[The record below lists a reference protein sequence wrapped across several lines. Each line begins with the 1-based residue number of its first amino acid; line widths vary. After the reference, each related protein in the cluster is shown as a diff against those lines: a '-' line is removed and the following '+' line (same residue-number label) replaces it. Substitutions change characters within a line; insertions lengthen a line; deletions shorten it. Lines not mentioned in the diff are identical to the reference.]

1 MKKAIYLVLM
11 SVFLLFGCKKS
22 NDTNDPSTSGLKVEI
37 KGISGWG
44 EFVNISVDQNKTEVK
59 YAAVTSGSPQ
69 TAKDKSY
76 KTSEETFRKL
86 SSYVETY
93 NLMDAK
99 IQECARCTDGMDYV
113 ITIKSKGKENTVT
126 LAAHRN
132 DGKYA
137 DVLSFISNLLGS

>member
-1 MKKAIYLVLM
+1 MKKEIYLVLM

-22 NDTNDPSTSGLKVEI
+22 DDSTDPSAAGLKVEI
-37 KGISGWG
+37 KGISGGG
-44 EFVNISVDQNKTEVK
+44 EFVNISVDQDKTEVK

-86 SSYVETY
+86 SSYVEAY
-93 NLMDAK
+93 NLMNAK
-99 IQECARCTDGMDYV
+99 IEECARCTDGTDYV
-113 ITIKSKGKENTVT
+113 IKVISKEKENTVT

-137 DVLSFISNLLGS
+137 DVLDFISKL